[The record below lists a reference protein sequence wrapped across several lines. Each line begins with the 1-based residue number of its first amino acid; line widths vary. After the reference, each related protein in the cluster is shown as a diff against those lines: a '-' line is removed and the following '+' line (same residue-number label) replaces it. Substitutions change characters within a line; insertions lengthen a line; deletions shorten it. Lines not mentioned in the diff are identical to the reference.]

1 MILNILKREGREE
14 QAYARFNV
22 YSSSFTS
29 FFCGNFFI
37 FSGSSSYRSGQAG
50 SQVSPANESSTG
62 TSNPY
67 FPKVKQ
73 EPNYYLLFVNCFCVK
88 DRITELVQIKIVEHS
103 I

>member
-29 FFCGNFFI
+29 FFCGIF

-67 FPKVKQ
+67 FPKVKL
-73 EPNYYLLFVNCFCVK
+73 EPNYYLLFVNYFCVK

>member
-1 MILNILKREGREE
+1 MHD
-14 QAYARFNV
+14 
-22 YSSSFTS
+22 SMFTVPRLLHLFVE
-29 FFCGNFFI
+29 FFLF

-62 TSNPY
+62 TPNPY
-67 FPKVKQ
+67 FPKVKL